1 MISAFNAASISQSA
15 SAVSTL
21 RQSQEAT
28 QPKAG
33 AVDFSSVLQSVASSA
48 VDTLR
53 QGEAAAAQ
61 GILGTLPVQQVVD
74 QVMAA
79 ERTLQATLAI
89 RDKLVGAYTEIS
101 RMQI

>member
-1 MISAFNAASISQSA
+1 MIAALTAGGVMPGTAVIDGLRPAQPGPATA
-15 SAVSTL
+15 SG
-21 RQSQEAT
+21 
-28 QPKAG
+28 P
-33 AVDFSSVLQSVASSA
+33 DFGSVLQGIAASA

-61 GILGTLPVQQVVD
+61 GIVGTMPVLQVVD
-74 QVMAA
+74 QVLAA

-89 RDKLVGAYTEIS
+89 RDKLVGAYLEIT